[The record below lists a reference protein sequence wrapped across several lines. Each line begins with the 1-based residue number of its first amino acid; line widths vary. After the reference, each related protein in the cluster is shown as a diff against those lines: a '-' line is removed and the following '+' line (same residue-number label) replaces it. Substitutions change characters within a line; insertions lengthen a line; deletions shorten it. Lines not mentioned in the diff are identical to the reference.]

1 MIREKDHGM
10 ECFMLMFKAHQES
23 FRSYEEV
30 CAPALERCQ
39 FLLQILRPAV
49 SGELAALS
57 KLKLL
62 NMIPRWKRLAS
73 QVIQENRKLKEG
85 EKGSLQGRESQEA
98 QREEDLSVERVALRL
113 AVLEE
118 SKQEQ
123 EVRRICQVLLISEK
137 NVGILVSIRQK
148 RLDVL

>member
-1 MIREKDHGM
+1 MIQENEHNIKS
-10 ECFMLMFKAHQES
+10 CLCFKAHQES

-30 CAPALERCQ
+30 CEPALERCQ
-39 FLLQILRPAV
+39 FLLHVLRPAV

-62 NMIPRWKRLAS
+62 NMIPRWKRLVS

-85 EKGSLQGRESQEA
+85 EKGSAQGRESQETE
-98 QREEDLSVERVALRL
+98 REEDLSVERVALRL

-123 EVRRICQVLLISEK
+123 EVRQIFQTFLISG
-137 NVGILVSIRQK
+137 N
-148 RLDVL
+148 DV

>member
-1 MIREKDHGM
+1 M
-10 ECFMLMFKAHQES
+10 
-23 FRSYEEV
+23 

-62 NMIPRWKRLAS
+62 NTIPRWKRLVS
-73 QVIQENRKLKEG
+73 QVIQENRKSKEG
-85 EKGSLQGRESQEA
+85 EKGSVQGRECQAME
-98 QREEDLSVERVALRL
+98 REEDLSVERVALRL

-123 EVRRICQVLLISEK
+123 EVQYDAICLIDY
-137 NVGILVSIRQK
+137 RK
-148 RLDVL
+148 RLKLL